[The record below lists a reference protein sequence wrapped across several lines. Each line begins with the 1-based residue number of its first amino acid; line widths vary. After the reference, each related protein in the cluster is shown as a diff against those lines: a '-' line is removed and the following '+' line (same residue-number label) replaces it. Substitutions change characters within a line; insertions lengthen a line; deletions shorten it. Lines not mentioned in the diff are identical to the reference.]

1 IGCETCHYTGYKG
14 RKAIY
19 EVITIDHELADR
31 IKDEQLKVDSLLKER
46 GIEKISEKAYRL
58 LVDGVTSLEEV
69 YALLTNI

>member
-1 IGCETCHYTGYKG
+1 MID
-14 RKAIY
+14 
-19 EVITIDHELADR
+19 IDHELSDR
-31 IKDEQLKVDSLLKER
+31 IKEEQLKVDALLKDR